1 MQYENTTV
9 QKVIQFIV
17 TYIKRIHF
25 FVKGN
30 VILKNDFVSR
40 RWSLIT
46 VTLCVNMRYLIC
58 TRQSYETMSKQ
69 ICVYKLTYYAKWI
82 QVLFINEISVVISQ
96 DYCQYGNTL
105 FNQSIMIDE
114 NHMYFFLFIRNKIG
128 KSVCFNEIYELIF
141 IIHLQF

>member
-17 TYIKRIHF
+17 NYIKRIHF

-30 VILKNDFVSR
+30 EILKIDFVSG

-58 TRQSYETMSKQ
+58 TRQSYETMSKH
-69 ICVYKLTYYAKWI
+69 ICVYKLTYYANWI

-114 NHMYFFLFIRNKIG
+114 NQMYFF
-128 KSVCFNEIYELIF
+128 IYQE
-141 IIHLQF
+141 